1 MLPEFDYYRARN
13 IDDALEKLSSGNF
26 KIIAGGTDMIVE
38 LRKEKK
44 VDFNI
49 LDITGLE
56 ELKGIYQKENR
67 KIFVGAL
74 AVFGKIRGTRLL
86 KEKAPLLCEG
96 VKNAGSVQ
104 IRNRGTIGGNV
115 CNASPAADSV
125 PALVAMDA
133 RAVIL
138 SRTGQRT
145 MSVEEFITWP
155 YNNALKDGE
164 ILKGVILNPMDTRW
178 GYSFY
183 KLGRREALAISR
195 MNVAVMLDIEDNV
208 IKEAVI
214 SPGSVMPSPQ
224 KIKPAQE
231 LLAGEKPSEEIFDR
245 AGKSVAEV
253 MIDKSGRRWS
263 TDYKEPV
270 IRAMVKR
277 ALTEAAGSEL

>member
-1 MLPEFDYYRARN
+1 MLPEFDYYRAKN
-13 IDDALEKLSSGNF
+13 IEDALEKLSAGNYE
-26 KIIAGGTDMIVE
+26 IIAGGTDMVVE
-38 LRKEKK
+38 LRKEKS
-44 VDFNI
+44 VDFDI

-56 ELKGIYQKENR
+56 ELKGIYQKENGE
-67 KIFVGAL
+67 IFIGAL
-74 AVFGKIRGTRLL
+74 TVFGAVRGSRLL
-86 KEKAPLLCEG
+86 KEKTPLLCEG

-104 IRNRGTIGGNV
+104 IRNRGTIGGNI

-138 SRTGQRT
+138 NRSGQRT
-145 MSVEEFITWP
+145 LPVEELITWP
-155 YNNALKDGE
+155 YTNALEDGE
-164 ILKGVILNPMDTRW
+164 ILKGVILKPMDSRW

-195 MNVAVMLDIEDNV
+195 MNVAVMVDVKDNV

-224 KIKPAQE
+224 KVKPAQDI
-231 LLAGEKPSEEIFDR
+231 LAGEEPSEELFDR
-245 AGKSVAEV
+245 AGKEVARV
-253 MIDKSGRRWS
+253 MIEESGRRWS

-270 IRAMVKR
+270 IQAMVKR
-277 ALTEAAGSEL
+277 ALTEAAGSEF